1 MITFLIGLR
10 YFTFSFKMGCLAGL
24 TDLPGNGCYPAYSHT
39 LHVMLQIL
47 DLLMQRLQ
55 ALKIKSF
62 KRESYPVSIYHAI
75 DRAFCSRSSAL

>member
-24 TDLPGNGCYPAYSHT
+24 TDLPGNGCLPAYSHS
-39 LHVMLQIL
+39 LHVTLQIL

-55 ALKIKSF
+55 ALKTKSF
-62 KRESYPVSIYHAI
+62 NREGYPVSIKHAI
-75 DRAFCSRSSAL
+75 DRAARSPSSAL